1 MPTDTSLVTEAIL
14 REGNEAEQTP
24 PKVPA
29 TVTTEHMC
37 SEL

>member
-1 MPTDTSLVTEAIL
+1 MATETSLVTEAIL
-14 REGNEAEQTP
+14 REGNEAEQMP

-29 TVTTEHMC
+29 TVTTELMC